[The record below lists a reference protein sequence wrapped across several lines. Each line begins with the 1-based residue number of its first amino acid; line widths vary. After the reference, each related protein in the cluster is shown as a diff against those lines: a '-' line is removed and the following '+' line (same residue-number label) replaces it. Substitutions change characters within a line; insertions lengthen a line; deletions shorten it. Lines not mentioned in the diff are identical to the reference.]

1 MKIEIRRAEFT
12 ERQIV
17 RNLMELYQHDF
28 SELDGTDMDEHG
40 QYGYDDLDSFWVKPT
55 WSAYV
60 MKVDSKWA
68 GFVFDKR

>member
-40 QYGYDDLDSFWVKPT
+40 QYGYYDLDSF
-55 WSAYV
+55 
-60 MKVDSKWA
+60 
-68 GFVFDKR
+68 